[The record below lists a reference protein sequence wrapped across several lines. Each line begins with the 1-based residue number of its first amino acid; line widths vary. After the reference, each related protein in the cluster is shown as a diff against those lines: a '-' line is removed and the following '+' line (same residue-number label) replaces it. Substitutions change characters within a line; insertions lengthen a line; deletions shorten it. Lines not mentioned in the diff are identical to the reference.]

1 MFETSNQPV
10 YRASMVT
17 VTLPPFAAGALTEA
31 AATFECLRV
40 GSITSDDTLT
50 LDGIG
55 KTVAVDHDA
64 RSSWPSTKGSSQ
76 PATSRVASTWS
87 PPKPPLPQLP
97 PMCEV
102 VLLRL
107 VAGRVSSR
115 TMRYV

>member
-10 YRASMVT
+10 YRASMLM

-31 AATFECLRV
+31 AATFECLKV

-64 RSSWPSTKGSSQ
+64 RSSWSSTEGSSQ

-87 PPKPPLPQLP
+87 PPKPPPPQLP
-97 PMCEV
+97 PMCDV
-102 VLLRL
+102 VLLPL
-107 VAGRVSSR
+107 GLGSGSGQD
-115 TMRYV
+115 